1 MLRLLCIFFLQSYK
15 IREMDMFAH
24 YYLIL
29 SYSDK
34 RYKRIVLNYMK
45 IKLIPHVIRQRPF
58 TKRGIVT
65 ILGVK

>member
-1 MLRLLCIFFLQSYK
+1 MLRLLCIFFSQSYK
-15 IREMDMFAH
+15 IREMDMFAN

-45 IKLIPHVIRQRPF
+45 IKLIPHVIRQRSFAKHGP
-58 TKRGIVT
+58 VA